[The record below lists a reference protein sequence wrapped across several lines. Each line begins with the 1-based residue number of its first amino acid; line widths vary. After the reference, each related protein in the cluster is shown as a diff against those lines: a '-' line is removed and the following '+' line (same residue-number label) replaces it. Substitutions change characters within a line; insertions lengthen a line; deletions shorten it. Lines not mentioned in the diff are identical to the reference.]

1 MFFVKLAD
9 LHCKEVAGKWKRLDH
24 RNLQKPTIRSMRVF
38 WSKAFTHLT
47 SKSDS
52 IWIQSVMQFCI
63 DRKILS
69 LLIVASTAMTSAFEH
84 SICKSIP
91 DVFRAFLCKKKTKT
105 RRRRK
110 KNKQEEHS
118 HCFLK
123 KQHDLRFIASSGY
136 LVERP
141 NKHLSFDIER
151 LLWHV
156 KTINSPPN
164 NDDHFKSICFTL
176 NG

>member
-1 MFFVKLAD
+1 M
-9 LHCKEVAGKWKRLDH
+9 KE
-24 RNLQKPTIRSMRVF
+24 TRS
-38 WSKAFTHLT
+38 SKFAKTDD
-47 SKSDS
+47 K
-52 IWIQSVMQFCI
+52 I
-63 DRKILS
+63 DES
-69 LLIVASTAMTSAFEH
+69 LLIQGFH
-84 SICKSIP
+84 SLNVKIWLNLNTIRNAVLHRQEDSLSSHCCVHGYDICIRTFDMQINPWRISCIS
-91 DVFRAFLCKKKTKT
+91 LQKKTKT

-123 KQHDLRFIASSGY
+123 KQHDLRFIAISGY

-151 LLWHV
+151 LLRHV